1 LVTADEGPDS
11 MLVVWDIKSGI
22 PRRTILDPHPE
33 GCQAL
38 DITPDG

>member
-1 LVTADEGPDS
+1 MVTADEGPDS